1 MSKFIQENYDL
12 GYSLSLD
19 LIEELG
25 FKTEDN
31 PTHEHFAGV
40 LTCLFNAMYTFAP
53 EKAVTD
59 LTTMAQNFALED
71 IKKEAEDE

>member
-1 MSKFIQENYDL
+1 MSKFIKENYDL
-12 GYSLSLD
+12 GYGLSLD

-25 FKTEDN
+25 FKTKDK

-53 EKAVTD
+53 EEAVNN
-59 LTTMAQNFALED
+59 LTLMAQNFALED

>member
-12 GYSLSLD
+12 GYGLSLD

-25 FKTEDN
+25 FKTKDK

-40 LTCLFNAMYTFAP
+40 LSCLFNAMYTFAP
-53 EKAVTD
+53 EEAVTS

-71 IKKEAEDE
+71 IKKGAEDE